1 VGKPVG
7 IILFSWVGVKSGL
20 AKLPEGVNWSMITG
34 GGFLAGIGFT
44 MAIFIANLAL
54 DGNLLSA
61 AKVGILSGSV
71 ISAVVGVILLVLFQ
85 PKREQV
91 K

>member
-1 VGKPVG
+1 
-7 IILFSWVGVKSGL
+7 
-20 AKLPEGVNWSMITG
+20 
-34 GGFLAGIGFT
+34 
-44 MAIFIANLAL
+44 L

-61 AKVGILSGSV
+61 AKVGILAGSV
-71 ISAVVGVILLVLFQ
+71 LSAVVGVILLVLFQ